1 MKYREF
7 VCRNKIIRGFFYEGT
22 CRELVIVVHGFTGN
36 KVDHHRMLKTFTE
49 EIVSCGY
56 AAYRFDFLGSGDS
69 DGKFFEEE
77 GIAHRIDQMLYLVDE
92 FQKEGYKVHLMGFSL
107 GGVICAHSAKS
118 RRIESLVLLS
128 PAGNFPEII
137 DQMCGDIKGIP
148 EVNGFQINPEFI
160 KEAKSFPYFAGI
172 EDCCGLV
179 KLIQGTKDQYVS
191 MESLE
196 NFRRCFPES
205 ETVMVEGADHC
216 YSSARFTEAVRKEI
230 RNFYGKISQTK
241 KI

>member
-7 VCRNKIIRGFFYEGT
+7 VYRNKIIRGFFYEGT
-22 CRELVIVVHGFTGN
+22 GREVVIVVHGFTGN

-69 DGKFFEEE
+69 DGEFFEEE
-77 GIAHRIDQMLYLVDE
+77 GIVHRIDQMQYLVDE
-92 FQKEGYKVHLMGFSL
+92 FKKEGYKVHFMGFSL
-107 GGVICAHSAKS
+107 GGVICAHTAKT
-118 RRIESLVLLS
+118 RRIESMVLLS

-148 EVNGFQINPEFI
+148 EVNGFQINPKFI
-160 KEAKSFPYFAGI
+160 EEAKSFPYFEGI
-172 EDCCGLV
+172 EDCCSLI

-196 NFRRCFPES
+196 NFQRSFPES
-205 ETVMVEGADHC
+205 ETVMVKGADHC
-216 YSSARFTEAVRKEI
+216 YSSVRFTETARKEI
-230 RNFYGKISQTK
+230 KNFYGKISQTK